1 MLRPTLKSSWNY
13 ISFLLRCEIALFN
26 INAIYSL
33 HAANGLL
40 FLPLPPPVL
49 TEWRIDDCGTTALD
63 SMSVDDSYRRIKS
76 LICAWTISYEVD
88 QFWLL
93 SQIIYEAKGN
103 FIFMLFVA
111 SNWARAWLK
120 FISLRVV
127 SISGRL
133 EQQLCQ
139 PNWFRRKVRTR

>member
-1 MLRPTLKSSWNY
+1 MKLHFFSTSMRNCIIQYKCDLLCMLLMDCSST
-13 ISFLLRCEIALFN
+13 
-26 INAIYSL
+26 
-33 HAANGLL
+33 
-40 FLPLPPPVL
+40 PPIL
-49 TEWRIDDCGTTALD
+49 IEWRINDCGTTALD
-63 SMSVDDSYRRIKS
+63 SMSVDDSYRRIQS
-76 LICAWTISYEVD
+76 LICAWTVSYEED

-139 PNWFRRKVRTR
+139 PNWLRRKVRTR